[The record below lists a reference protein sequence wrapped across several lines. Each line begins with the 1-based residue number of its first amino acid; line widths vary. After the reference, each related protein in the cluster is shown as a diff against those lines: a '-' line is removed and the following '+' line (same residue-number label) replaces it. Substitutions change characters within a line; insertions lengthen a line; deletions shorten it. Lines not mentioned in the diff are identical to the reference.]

1 VPRNHEPRTGYNSG
15 VSDDQNN
22 PPSRDGLGD
31 DEVWEWA
38 DDHWEIRRILPF
50 EEPNAGGSPAGVEEP

>member
-1 VPRNHEPRTGYNSG
+1 